1 MIFPDTPE
9 VRRGI
14 DRQLDPDDP
23 ILLESDRNRVHG
35 DLADLTRIMLRSI
48 RAMSEAEKAEI
59 RAHLN
64 KVLPSKDY
72 GQLSLTVD
80 DKSWLHRIRVRCD

>member
-1 MIFPDTPE
+1 MTFPDTPE
-9 VRRGI
+9 ARREI

-23 ILLESDRNRVHG
+23 MLLESDRNRVHG

-80 DKSWLHRIRVRCD
+80 DKSWLHRIGVRCD

>member
-9 VRRGI
+9 ARDVI

-23 ILLESDRNRVHG
+23 MLLESDRNRVHG
-35 DLADLTRIMLRSI
+35 DLLDLTRIMLRSI

-64 KVLPSKDY
+64 KVLPSRDY
-72 GQLSLTVD
+72 GQFSLTVD
-80 DKSWLHRIRVRCD
+80 DNSWLHRIRVRCD